1 MTGDLQ
7 LDSQHVGGSTGEEAH
22 RFDAALDTAVRAYQ
36 ARHGLVVDGITGRKS
51 KARVN
56 ASPEDHLGLVLANLE
71 RLRWEERLIS
81 CLM

>member
-1 MTGDLQ
+1 M
-7 LDSQHVGGSTGEEAH
+7 
-22 RFDAALDTAVRAYQ
+22 RAYQ

-81 CLM
+81 RLM